1 MLNHKNYIDIPRLK
15 ETYTSAFHTGDII
28 QITEKLDG
36 SNASVQYDVENN
48 SICAYSRKQSLDF
61 KNNLSGFY
69 EFTQNM
75 DVEFL
80 KKYSD
85 YRFFGEWNLKHLVK
99 YPEDRIKNFYCFD
112 IYDTKNGKW
121 MEQDFVKRV
130 CKEGNISLVPE
141 FYFGEFISWEH
152 IMEFVGKTSFGL
164 EHGEGVVV
172 KNQSN
177 LNNPNSKTPFVV
189 KIVGEK
195 YQEVSKHRERKPV
208 SPEELAKR
216 EYQMKL
222 TESIVTKN
230 RVEKILY
237 KMVMD
242 GELRQD
248 WDEQDMKSIAR
259 IIPSKVY
266 EDCQKE
272 ESETVSQIENFG
284 KTCSSVTMKYC
295 REILNNR

>member
-15 ETYTSAFHTGDII
+15 ETYASAFHTGDII

-36 SNASVQYDVENN
+36 SNASVQYDVDSS
-48 SICAYSRKQSLDF
+48 SICTYSRKQPLDF
-61 KNNLSGFY
+61 KNNLNGFY
-69 EFTQNM
+69 EFAQNM

-99 YPEDRIKNFYCFD
+99 YPENKIKNFYCFD
-112 IYDTKNGKW
+112 IYDTKNEKW
-121 MEQDFVKRV
+121 MEQDFVKKV
-130 CKEGNISLVPE
+130 CREGNISLVPE

-195 YQEVSKHRERKPV
+195 YQEVSKHKERKPV
-208 SPEELAKR
+208 SPEEFAKR

-248 WDEQDMKSIAR
+248 WDEQDMKDIAR
-259 IIPSKVY
+259 AVPSKVY
-266 EDCQKE
+266 KDCQKE
-272 ESETVSQIENFG
+272 EPEIVSQIENFG
-284 KTCSSVTMKYC
+284 KMCSSVAMKYC

>member
-1 MLNHKNYIDIPRLK
+1 
-15 ETYTSAFHTGDII
+15 
-28 QITEKLDG
+28 
-36 SNASVQYDVENN
+36 
-48 SICAYSRKQSLDF
+48 
-61 KNNLSGFY
+61 
-69 EFTQNM
+69 
-75 DVEFL
+75 
-80 KKYSD
+80 
-85 YRFFGEWNLKHLVK
+85 
-99 YPEDRIKNFYCFD
+99 
-112 IYDTKNGKW
+112 

-130 CKEGNISLVPE
+130 CREGNISLVPE

-195 YQEVSKHRERKPV
+195 YQEVSKHKERKPV

-222 TESIVTKN
+222 AESIVTKN

-237 KMVMD
+237 KMVKD

-248 WDEQDMKSIAR
+248 WDEKKKKNIAR
-259 IIPSKVY
+259 AVPSKVY
-266 EDCQKE
+266 KDCQKE
-272 ESETVSQIENFG
+272 EPETVSQIENFG
-284 KTCSSVTMKYC
+284 KMCSSVAMKYC

>member
-15 ETYTSAFHTGDII
+15 EMYASAFHTGDII

-36 SNASVQYDVENN
+36 SNASVQYDVDSN
-48 SICAYSRKQSLDF
+48 SICAYSRKLPLDF

-75 DVEFL
+75 NVEFL

-99 YPEDRIKNFYCFD
+99 YPENKIKNFYCFD

-130 CKEGNISLVPE
+130 CNEGGISLVPE

-177 LNNPNSKTPFVV
+177 LNNPNSKAPFVV

-195 YQEVSKHRERKPV
+195 YQEVSEHKERKPV

-222 TESIVTKN
+222 AESIVTKN

-248 WDEQDMKSIAR
+248 WDEQDMKNIAR
-259 IIPSKVY
+259 AIPSKVY
-266 EDCQKE
+266 KDCQKE
-272 ESETVSQIENFG
+272 EPETVSQIENFG
-284 KTCSSVTMKYC
+284 KMCSSVAMKYC

>member
-15 ETYTSAFHTGDII
+15 ETYASAFHTGDII

-36 SNASVQYDVENN
+36 SNASVQYDVDSS
-48 SICAYSRKQSLDF
+48 SICTYSRKQPLDF
-61 KNNLSGFY
+61 KNNLNGFY
-69 EFTQNM
+69 EFAQNM

-99 YPEDRIKNFYCFD
+99 YPENKIKNFYCFD
-112 IYDTKNGKW
+112 IYDTKNEKW
-121 MEQDFVKRV
+121 MEQDFVKKV
-130 CKEGNISLVPE
+130 CREGNISLVPE

-195 YQEVSKHRERKPV
+195 YQEVSKHRERKPI
-208 SPEELAKR
+208 SPEELAKK
-216 EYQMKL
+216 EYQMNL
-222 TESIVTKN
+222 TESIITKN

-248 WDEQDMKSIAR
+248 WDEQDMKDIAKAV
-259 IIPSKVY
+259 PSKIY
-266 EDCQKE
+266 KDCQKE
-272 ESETVSQIENFG
+272 EPETVSQIENFG
-284 KTCSSVTMKYC
+284 KMCSSVAMKYC

>member
-15 ETYTSAFHTGDII
+15 ETYASAFHTGDII

-36 SNASVQYDVENN
+36 SNASVQYDVDES

-112 IYDTKNGKW
+112 IYDTKNEKW
-121 MEQDFVKRV
+121 MEQDFVKKV
-130 CKEGNISLVPE
+130 CNEGNISLVPE

-208 SPEELAKR
+208 SSEELAKR

-222 TESIVTKN
+222 TESIITKN

-248 WDEQDMKSIAR
+248 WDEQDMKNIAK

-272 ESETVSQIENFG
+272 EPEIVSQIENFG
-284 KTCSSVTMKYC
+284 KMCSSVTMKYC

>member
-15 ETYTSAFHTGDII
+15 ETYASAFHTGDII

-36 SNASVQYDVENN
+36 SNASVQYDVDES

-112 IYDTKNGKW
+112 IYDTKNEKW
-121 MEQDFVKRV
+121 MEQDFVKKV
-130 CKEGNISLVPE
+130 CNEGNISLVPE

-208 SPEELAKR
+208 SSEELAKR

-222 TESIVTKN
+222 TESIITKN

-248 WDEQDMKSIAR
+248 WDEQDMKNIAK

-266 EDCQKE
+266 KKCKKE
-272 ESETVSQIENFG
+272 EPEIVSQIENFG
-284 KTCSSVTMKYC
+284 KMCSSVTMKYC

>member
-15 ETYTSAFHTGDII
+15 EAYASAFHTGDII

-36 SNASVQYDVENN
+36 SNASVQYDVDSS
-48 SICAYSRKQSLDF
+48 SICAYSRKQPLDF

-75 DVEFL
+75 NVEFL

-99 YPEDRIKNFYCFD
+99 YPEDRIKDFYCFD
-112 IYDTKNGKW
+112 IYDTKNEKW

-130 CKEGNISLVPE
+130 CREGNISLVPE

-195 YQEVSKHRERKPV
+195 YQEVSKHKERKPV

-222 TESIVTKN
+222 AESIITKN

-248 WDEQDMKSIAR
+248 WDEQDMKNIAR
-259 IIPSKVY
+259 AVPSKVY
-266 EDCQKE
+266 KDCQKE
-272 ESETVSQIENFG
+272 EPETVSQIENFG
-284 KTCSSVTMKYC
+284 KMCSSVAMKYC